1 MDSFTLEKWSEWLF
15 LQHGC
20 GTHRVEP
27 GFLLSSFRIVYYVDV
42 DVELRLRS
50 PFESKPA
57 LCLDTFSGQRPRS
70 LSWTLFG
77 LLLRSAHMFVD
88 RVPFHTVIP
97 LRQCQCEYCNVTSC
111 ALDALDALGCTDLE
125 LSTTIDVKP

>member
-1 MDSFTLEKWSEWLF
+1 MVAARIEWS
-15 LQHGC
+15 
-20 GTHRVEP
+20 P
-27 GFLLSSFRIVYYVDV
+27 DFLLSSFRIVYYVDV

-88 RVPFHTVIP
+88 RFPFHTVIP
-97 LRQCQCEYCNVTSC
+97 LRQCLWEYCNVTSC
-111 ALDALDALGCTDLE
+111 ALDALGCTDLE
-125 LSTTIDVKP
+125 LSTTLDVKP